1 MVDMHMHTLY
11 SDGNDSLSDVLKKCE
26 QKNLEYI
33 AITDHNTCRE
43 YDDNAWN
50 EKLYSG
56 NVIIGAEMNATL
68 DNGKRIEFL
77 AYNIQNPEI
86 INEWSDKFF
95 SKEILTEKFEI
106 SKQASLEMCKR
117 AGLKYNLDNI
127 KKDIPVTD
135 FFIVYLFYEIIKYP
149 ENVEKLGNYA
159 NSFNDFRRIGL
170 DNPNSIYY
178 LDEKKKFPT
187 PKFRDV
193 ADKIHEAGGL
203 VFLAHP
209 FEYKFEDTIGFIDE
223 LRKEVKLDGIECFHP
238 SAEQD
243 NRIATLINYATKNNL
258 YISGGSD
265 YHGPKKP
272 NIEIGTGAGTLQIP
286 KEYIEEWAIVKKYA
300 K

>member
-1 MVDMHMHTLY
+1 
-11 SDGNDSLSDVLKKCE
+11 
-26 QKNLEYI
+26 
-33 AITDHNTCRE
+33 
-43 YDDNAWN
+43 
-50 EKLYSG
+50 
-56 NVIIGAEMNATL
+56 
-68 DNGKRIEFL
+68 
-77 AYNIQNPEI
+77 
-86 INEWSDKFF
+86 
-95 SKEILTEKFEI
+95 
-106 SKQASLEMCKR
+106 MCKR

>member
-43 YDDNAWN
+43 YNDNAWN
-50 EKLYSG
+50 ENLYSG
-56 NVIIGAEMNATL
+56 NVIMGAEMNATL

-77 AYNIQNPEI
+77 AYNIQSPEI
-86 INEWSDKFF
+86 INEWSDRFF
-95 SKEILTEKFEI
+95 SKEILKEKFEV
-106 SKQASLEMCKR
+106 SKQAALEMCER

-127 KKDIPVTD
+127 RNDIPVTD

-149 ENVEKLGNYA
+149 ENVEKLGKYA
-159 NSFNDFRRIGL
+159 NSFNDFRRIGF
-170 DNPNSIYY
+170 DNPNSVYY

-223 LRKEVKLDGIECFHP
+223 LRKEIKLDGIECFHP

-243 NRIATLINYATKNNL
+243 NRIETLINYARKNNL

-265 YHGPKKP
+265 YHGQKKP
-272 NIEIGTGAGTLQIP
+272 NIEIGTGAGTLEIP
-286 KEYIEEWAIVKKYA
+286 KEYIEEWAMVKKYA

>member
-265 YHGPKKP
+265 YHGPKNPILK
-272 NIEIGTGAGTLQIP
+272 
-286 KEYIEEWAIVKKYA
+286 
-300 K
+300 

>member
-11 SDGNDSLSDVLKKCE
+11 SDGNDSLSDLLKKCE

>member
-243 NRIATLINYATKNNL
+243 NRIETLINYATKNNL

>member
-11 SDGNDSLSDVLKKCE
+11 SDGDKTVEEVLKKCE
-26 QKNLEYI
+26 EKKLEYI
-33 AITDHNTCRE
+33 SITDHNNCRQYE
-43 YDDNAWN
+43 DESLKKNIFTG
-50 EKLYSG
+50 KIVKG
-56 NVIIGAEMNATL
+56 CEMNATL

-77 AYNIQNPEI
+77 AYNIKNPEI
-86 INEWSDKFF
+86 LNEWSDKFF
-95 SKEILTEKFEI
+95 SKEILTEKFEL
-106 SKQASLEMCKR
+106 SKQASLEMCER

-135 FFIVYLFYEIIKYP
+135 FFIVYLFYEIVKYP

-178 LDEKKKFPT
+178 LEEKKKFPT

-193 ADKIHEAGGL
+193 VDKIHEAGGL

-223 LRKEVKLDGIECFHP
+223 LRKEVKLDGIECYHP
-238 SAEQD
+238 SAEVD
-243 NRIATLINYATKNNL
+243 NRIDILINYARTNNL
-258 YISGGSD
+258 FISGGSD
-265 YHGPKKP
+265 FHGDKKP
-272 NIEIGTGAGTLQIP
+272 NNDIAIGSGSLNIP
-286 KEYIEEWAIVKKYA
+286 KEYIEEWACPIEK
-300 K
+300 